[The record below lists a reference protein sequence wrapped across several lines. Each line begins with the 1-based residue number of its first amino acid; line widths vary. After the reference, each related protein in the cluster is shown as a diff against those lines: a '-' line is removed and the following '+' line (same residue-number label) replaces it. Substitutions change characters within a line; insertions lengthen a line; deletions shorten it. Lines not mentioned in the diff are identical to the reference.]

1 MANKNPS
8 SGPREVRERVRNHRV
23 RMRAAGMRP
32 IQIWV
37 PDTRSPAFRAQA
49 HLQSL
54 AVARSAEAD
63 RDQAFVDAVSD
74 DLRDDLGMTSG

>member
-8 SGPREVRERVRNHRV
+8 SGPHEVRERVRNHRV

-54 AVARSAEAD
+54 AAARSAEAD

-74 DLRDDLGMTSG
+74 DLRDDFGR

>member
-1 MANKNPS
+1 MASKDPS
-8 SGPREVRERVRNHRV
+8 SGPHEVRERVRSYRV

-74 DLRDDLGMTSG
+74 DLRDDFGR